1 MSIKYVLGIIL
12 RNQHVLTSILMFN
25 LKNHIGFIEWFKRS
39 RGRKWH
45 ILDEEQLLQVGF
57 KGQKGFY
64 RICRGSGGHLN
75 KGSHMGNGQEA

>member
-1 MSIKYVLGIIL
+1 MLGIIL

-25 LKNHIGFIEWFKRS
+25 LKNQIGFIEWFKRS

-57 KGQKGFY
+57 KDRKDSIEFV
-64 RICRGSGGHLN
+64 
-75 KGSHMGNGQEA
+75 EAVEGI